1 MTKQELR
8 KILRSSKS
16 ERPMEESEAVF
27 GKIEALP
34 SFRNAKTVLLYWAI
48 PSELP
53 TQAFIEKWYGSKT
66 ILLPKVAGEGLELR
80 EYRPETMVEGY
91 RGIMEPGDE
100 AGIFDP
106 SQVDLAI
113 IPGLG
118 FDPNCRRLGRGGG
131 FYDRLIPQLECP
143 KVAVSFDCRI
153 VPEVPVEKW
162 DAPVDMVVTSSEIFL
177 PL

>member
-8 KILRSSKS
+8 KILRSMTP
-16 ERPMEESEAVF
+16 ERAVEESEAVF
-27 GKIEALP
+27 GKVEALP
-34 SFRNAKTVLLYWAI
+34 SFRMAKSVLLYWSI

-53 TQAFIEKWYGSKT
+53 THSFIAKWYGKKE
-66 ILLPKVAGEGLELR
+66 IYLPKVAGERLELR
-80 EYRPETMVEGY
+80 RYSPETMVEGY
-91 RGIMEPGDE
+91 RGIMEPGPE
-100 AGIFDP
+100 AACIEP
-106 SQVDLAI
+106 SKIDFAV

-118 FDPNCRRLGRGGG
+118 FDRQCRRLGRGGG
-131 FYDRLIPQLECP
+131 FYDRLIPELECP

-162 DAPVDMVVTSSEIFL
+162 DAAVDMVVTSSEIFL